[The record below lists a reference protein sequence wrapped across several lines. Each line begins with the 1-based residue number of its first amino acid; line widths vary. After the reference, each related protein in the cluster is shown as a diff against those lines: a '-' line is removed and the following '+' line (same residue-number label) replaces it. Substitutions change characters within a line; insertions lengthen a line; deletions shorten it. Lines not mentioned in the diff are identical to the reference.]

1 MSRSKCADIITA
13 CVPVSWAIA
22 IIISETVDAT
32 DYYDGFGTGQ
42 IVIGIRAYQWGWEYF
57 YPKAIDLSYNLKPSY
72 SSIVGNSLKYSTYP
86 SDSLVSNSFWK
97 AYQIKTSQSLSSSP
111 AHLLLSPS
119 DNSKLTNGV
128 SFNNIGLSSI
138 KDSTAFKKIQY
149 FSKISTGDI
158 NSSTLNFSNKFNN
171 VNNLYLN
178 SYKFNDA
185 YSYGTFRQHNYT
197 SLGANLSSNGSLLD
211 LKGSDKFIQFNL
223 NSNPNSNT
231 QNVLTPLIKSS
242 THNNVNSSSH
252 FKSTLIN
259 TSKNLF
265 LNSFYKNNKI
275 SNSVLF
281 YPNYK
286 DHVSNSY
293 LNFFSDHYNGLGYHK
308 RR

>member
-1 MSRSKCADIITA
+1 M
-13 CVPVSWAIA
+13 
-22 IIISETVDAT
+22 
-32 DYYDGFGTGQ
+32 
-42 IVIGIRAYQWGWEYF
+42 
-57 YPKAIDLSYNLKPSY
+57 
-72 SSIVGNSLKYSTYP
+72 
-86 SDSLVSNSFWK
+86 
-97 AYQIKTSQSLSSSP
+97 
-111 AHLLLSPS
+111 SPS

-293 LNFFSDHYNGLGYHK
+293 LNFLKYILNSAGDQDNSNLINTPLFTNFFYTSDLQNKILNNESILNFFNNKLSYKFKNLKSSNMQFFTTERNIRVLENLTPNLHNANFSLYNNNFTDIYAKVAENKVCSNISNLYFLDK
-308 RR
+308 LN